1 MNNYYDKYGRIHHK
15 PCINLEPSS
24 NNGWIYTAYAHKVG
38 VPVDMNLVR
47 ACFAECRFEVSERH
61 DSFNRSPGKSTPPIS
76 RDEILGMVSLNLPYT
91 DLYRIQNWN
100 FSPFP
105 IPRFSALSLIK
116 QLWQYWGEISFD
128 QSTGFK
134 LDKFS
139 FPHRNYFWQ
148 NNLDQLYRFA
158 FSVPVQD
165 RYFILKTWNC
175 FKWWNPAH
183 ILYLTIAK
191 IDAKLSPSGIRFLKY
206 VNYANYNM
214 QGLKCIRAMAQEFPA
229 DHPIRVKLGI

>member
-1 MNNYYDKYGRIHHK
+1 M
-15 PCINLEPSS
+15 
-24 NNGWIYTAYAHKVG
+24 G
-38 VPVDMNLVR
+38 VPVDLSSVDR
-47 ACFAECRFEVSERH
+47 CLQLCTEYVGESGEHVAYH
-61 DSFNRSPGKSTPPIS
+61 RSPGKTTPPIS
-76 RDEILGMVSLNLPYT
+76 RDEILGLFSLKLLSPGQ
-91 DLYRIQNWN
+91 IKNWN

-116 QLWQYWGEISFD
+116 QLWEMRPRRASIHSANFFE
-128 QSTGFK
+128 FK
-134 LDKFS
+134 
-139 FPHRNYFWQ
+139 HRNYFWQ

-165 RYFILKTWNC
+165 RYFMLKTWNS

-191 IDAKLSPSGIRFLKY
+191 IDAKLSPSGIRWLKY
-206 VNYANYNM
+206 CPQPPRTFKEADCR
-214 QGLKCIRAMAQEFPA
+214 KAMTEEFPA